1 MHLPGHTLTYQIP
14 PGHSHTLNTHIEI
27 ILFMTSHHF
36 LFWWPRP
43 TTSPSS
49 NFLWTHLYLIT
60 THSGSTCH
68 VLNLTDPQSHPQLST
83 LLPQWSLPFH
93 HIWYSSLE
101 FQHCSWALSSS
112 NVMPSFLRLNLM
124 IHYHLNY
131 ALNSILDSLALWPP
145 APALTQL
152 HTSDCPWESQT
163 PCIQMKFLPDLLFFS
178 FSISLLQWGA
188 LNPPKDSNQ
197 KSESHSWS
205 PSVPQSWHSTSLYY
219 LLKLVLSLYTAR
231 GALTE
236 AFIFSTNDKK
246 KKTPTCSP
254 GFNLNPS
261 AILCQWWKY
270 LASPLFTLPSPNTKL
285 ARILQNICD
294 SLFCNFLRKELEKT
308 YRDIYN
314 KKRRY
319 GKKKEERLNQR

>member
-27 ILFMTSHHF
+27 ILFMASHHF

-68 VLNLTDPQSHPQLST
+68 VLNLTDPQSYPQLST

-112 NVMPSFLRLNLM
+112 DVMPSFLRLNLM

-246 KKTPTCSP
+246 KKPQHVPQALTSIHLPYYAN
-254 GFNLNPS
+254 GEN
-261 AILCQWWKY
+261 ILH
-270 LASPLFTLPSPNTKL
+270 LPFSPSPPQTPNWPEFYKISV
-285 ARILQNICD
+285 ILYFVI
-294 SLFCNFLRKELEKT
+294 FLERNWRRLTETYTIRKEDMV
-308 YRDIYN
+308 R
-314 KKRRY
+314 
-319 GKKKEERLNQR
+319 KKKKD